1 MILIYEWLMSMCLG
15 LDAYIYTLYSGV
27 QNRFYSE
34 QPYTIH
40 EPILIQGKLSL
51 YLLFCACCKQS
62 WAECCI
68 KNNYNFHC
76 DNPSWRVPV
85 WGIQEA
91 NAMSNR
97 LRNFLS
103 TTFLILKN
111 LRIWSQYKI
120 LLWKK
125 QLTSSFEG
133 EMDTPWTDKV
143 TSQFYFILCCL
154 TLIVR
159 GVVCIHNFF

>member
-1 MILIYEWLMSMCLG
+1 M
-15 LDAYIYTLYSGV
+15 YTGV

-40 EPILIQGKLSL
+40 LSQCL
-51 YLLFCACCKQS
+51 YKEN
-62 WAECCI
+62 W
-68 KNNYNFHC
+68 NFTCYYLYVVNSLGQNAALKITTIIHC
-76 DNPSWRVPV
+76 DNPFWRVSV

-111 LRIWSQYKI
+111 LRIWSQYKFI
-120 LLWKK
+120 IWKK
-125 QLTSSFEG
+125 QLASSFEG

-154 TLIVR
+154 TLIVT
-159 GVVCIHNFF
+159 GVVYIHTFF